1 MTTRATNR
9 LKLFILLVALSTGSA
24 NGLVANAR
32 SMETV
37 PSSCAVTLP
46 NGSQPPTKM
55 LGGPTMHGNGKLW
68 VSLSLIGGK
77 LLIVPDAD
85 GKLSAKLA
93 WWRAAKGPFT
103 IQGRRLDAPGGSLQ
117 SDVRGYGNTGFLA
130 SGVIFPTAGCWEI
143 TGKAGDAALT
153 FVVEVE
159 PASQTVQQKSP
170 CDPKPD
176 PAKSPE

>member
-1 MTTRATNR
+1 
-9 LKLFILLVALSTGSA
+9 
-24 NGLVANAR
+24 
-32 SMETV
+32 
-37 PSSCAVTLP
+37 
-46 NGSQPPTKM
+46 
-55 LGGPTMHGNGKLW
+55 MHGNGKLW
-68 VSLSLIGGK
+68 VSLSLIGRK

-93 WWRAAKGPFT
+93 WWRAVKGPFT
-103 IQGRRLDAPGGSLQ
+103 IQGRRLDAPAGSLQ

-143 TGKAGDAALT
+143 TGKADDAALT

-176 PAKSPE
+176 SGNSRP